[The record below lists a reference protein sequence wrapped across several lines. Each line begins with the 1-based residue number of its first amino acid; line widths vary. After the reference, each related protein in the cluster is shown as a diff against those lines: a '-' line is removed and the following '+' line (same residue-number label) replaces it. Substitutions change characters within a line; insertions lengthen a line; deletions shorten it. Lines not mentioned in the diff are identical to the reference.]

1 MKKIFT
7 LISAVM
13 LCLGASAQ
21 TQKLA
26 DVIKA
31 TMDTCQHE
39 IVPVFLT
46 KYVTYELDSQV
57 DLGQK
62 GVIIWGGEA
71 TIIVKGE
78 GQIATQGYL
87 QVRNANFDC
96 AEGTVAPIALSATP
110 DASLRGSEEMFAG
123 ANTEVFYNNH
133 KVSVVKCN
141 FRELKTSLFYAN
153 KASWALNTLELD
165 RNIVQLNISGDL
177 PVINTVGSSR
187 GAIKHIIL
195 TGNVIYNIDQAN
207 EKSYG
212 LVRYGNASNAQP
224 NKIWGTNATSDF
236 VMTNNTFA
244 LAGKQFANNFPN
256 TAKVILDWKKN
267 IFFNTPL
274 LQKIGQNNTRNF
286 TAEDNTLFNNNGKAL
301 DASDLS
307 KFGTEDKAAGLD
319 VPAEPLDFANIAAL
333 EESFKPNF
341 VSQTTYKQNG
351 AYVIPFKSTIY
362 KHSGCNFELILGPD
376 LISQYPLVANC
387 SEADLGKEKPG
398 INTDLYPW
406 IKYVRNDG
414 KNILANGQNEVQQ
427 AKNWTDLNPATG
439 EQGTWLQA
447 TGKNGSV
454 NCPALGANNGKSL
467 KLYVKDVAV
476 VEVFATGSASNTAAD
491 GNALVLNVAGTDGS
505 TGKAMSLPGSIWGK
519 GKASACVNI
528 SLKPDAA
535 YEISIESVNKDI
547 QITGI
552 RLYSNDETKFPV
564 CHAPETKAPGT
575 NYEVLNLSN
584 ALTKKMKE
592 GSEKYAIDDA
602 NYPWVTYNYQA
613 SILDDGTCEVSRGGI
628 YSSIDPV
635 TEEALETPVYI
646 SDDNDPCQ
654 WLGSP
659 KVEIGYT
666 KTEDGLA
673 LNLYPKTLTFGVMQ
687 TTRAAL
693 ILTGGG
699 SNTNVADVVVKDNAG
714 KTVKTI
720 HSDEMPGKSN
730 KANLSATQSK
740 IVEIADLDP
749 YKCYTITV
757 EPCMDVAKIN
767 GTSIKGPAVYVVALH
782 LTGTDLSIA
791 PAEDNPGLGDATG
804 IENVE
809 NNNVDANAPAYN
821 IAGQRVNGAA
831 KGLIIKGGKK
841 YIIR

>member
-57 DLGQK
+57 ELGKK
-62 GVIIWGGEA
+62 GVILWGGEA

-87 QVRNANFDC
+87 QVRNAKFDC
-96 AEGTVAPIALSATP
+96 AEATKAPIALSATP
-110 DASLRGSEEMFAG
+110 DESLRGSEAMFEG
-123 ANTEVFYNNH
+123 ANTDVFYNNH
-133 KVSVVKCN
+133 KVSVVKCI
-141 FRELKTSLFYAN
+141 FREVKTPLFYAN

-165 RNIVQLNISGDL
+165 RNIVQLNITNDN
-177 PVINTVGSSR
+177 PVISTVGSSR

-195 TGNVIYNIDQAN
+195 TNNVIYNIDAAN

-212 LVRYGNASNAQP
+212 IVRYGNGSNAQP
-224 NKIWGTNATSDF
+224 QKVWGAAGTSDF
-236 VMTNNTFA
+236 VMKNNTIA
-244 LAGKQFANNFPN
+244 LPGKAFANNFPN
-256 TAKVILDWKKN
+256 KNNVTLDWKQN
-267 IFFNTPL
+267 VFINTPY
-274 LQKIGQNNTRNF
+274 LQKIGQNNLRTF
-286 TAEDNTLFNNNGKAL
+286 TAEDNTLFVNNGKTL
-301 DASDLS
+301 DATDLS

-319 VPAEPLDFANIAAL
+319 VPEGALEFANTAIL
-333 EESFKPNF
+333 EEFFKPNF

-351 AYVIPFKSTIY
+351 AYTLPFKSTIY
-362 KHSGCNFELILGPD
+362 KHSGSDFELILGPD
-376 LISQYPLVANC
+376 LLAQYPLVDNC
-387 SEADLGKEKPG
+387 AEADLGKMKPG

-406 IKYVRNDG
+406 IQYIRSDN
-414 KNILANGQNEVQQ
+414 KNILSNGQNEAQQ
-427 AKNWTDLNPATG
+427 SNKWTDLNPETG
-439 EQGTWLQA
+439 EQGTFIQVK
-447 TGKNGSV
+447 GINGSV
-454 NCPALGANNGKSL
+454 YSPVLGKNNNKCI
-467 KLYVKDVAV
+467 KLYVKDIAAIQ
-476 VEVFATGSASNTAAD
+476 VFATGSASGSAAD
-491 GNALVLNVAGTDGS
+491 GNAIVLNVQGTDGS
-505 TGKAMSLPGSIWGK
+505 KGTASTLPGSIFGK
-519 GKASACVNI
+519 GTASACVEMV
-528 SLKPDAA
+528 LTPDAA
-535 YEISIESVNKDI
+535 HEVTIESVNKDI
-547 QITGI
+547 QILGI
-552 RLYSNDETKFPV
+552 RLYSDDQSKFPV

-584 ALTKKMKE
+584 ALTKKTKE
-592 GSEKYAIDDA
+592 GAEKYAIDDA
-602 NYPWVTYNYQA
+602 KYPWVNYNYQA

-635 TEEALETPVYI
+635 TEAQLETPVYI
-646 SDDNDPCQ
+646 TDDNDPCQ

-673 LNLYPKTLTFGVMQ
+673 LNLYPKTLTFGVQ
-687 TTRAAL
+687 KTTRAAL

-714 KTVKTI
+714 NTVKTI

-730 KANLSATQSK
+730 KANLTATQSK

-749 YKCYTITV
+749 YKSYTITV
-757 EPCMDVAKIN
+757 EPCMDVAQIN

-791 PAEDNPGLGDATG
+791 PAEDNPGMGDATG

-809 NNNVDANAPAYN
+809 NNIDANAPAYN
-821 IAGQRVNGAA
+821 VAGQRVNGTA

-841 YIIR
+841 FINR